1 VRDIDIITQKLLKL
15 YPGLTISRLD
25 VRHPGADDRGLWFF
39 RHPTCAFEARL
50 QTASGSCPVEL
61 TCDRGMSPALITT
74 ADHAILAVAEK
85 LGLAHSES
93 AGGDNEQGPYRPDF
107 D

>member
-1 VRDIDIITQKLLKL
+1 
-15 YPGLTISRLD
+15 
-25 VRHPGADDRGLWFF
+25 
-39 RHPTCAFEARL
+39 
-50 QTASGSCPVEL
+50 VEL

-74 ADHAILAVAEK
+74 TDLAVLAVAEK